1 MDEGVRKGGLNE
13 LDFSFTKQEEAFR
26 QEIRTWLETN
36 LPDGWLSGDYKIP
49 TDEKEHADFLRS
61 WQKTLYEGGFAAI
74 AWPEKYG
81 GRNATLMEEIVYHQ
95 EMVRVKAPALI
106 NYVGIH
112 MVAPTLM
119 QIGTEEQKEKYIP
132 KILTGE
138 EVWCQGYSEP
148 NAGSDLSA
156 LQTSAVKKGDR
167 WIINGQKVW
176 TSFGHVAD
184 RCFLLARTNRFDKKH
199 KGITVFLLDM
209 NQPGVE
215 TRPIIQM
222 DGAHDFNEVYLN
234 DAVCYDADIVGE
246 VDEGWKVSIALMM
259 HERTGIGAQVF
270 TLEQQFNDLVQLAKE
285 VSEDDE
291 PLIKSPFVQ
300 KTMVDLYA
308 RSRGAQLNYYR
319 SLTKQLKN
327 GHPGIEGS
335 MDKLIVSELT
345 KELLAQSVSIQ
356 GHKGMLWKEDAVVGD
371 SYWQDNYLYSF
382 GQTIGGGTS
391 EIQKNT
397 IAERMLGLPKDMGR

>member
-1 MDEGVRKGGLNE
+1 M
-13 LDFSFTKQEEAFR
+13 DFSFTTKEEEFR
-26 QEIRTWLETN
+26 HELRTWLEEN
-36 LPDGWLSGDYKIP
+36 LPEGWLDGTSKVSKNEGEYAI
-49 TDEKEHADFLRS
+49 FLRN
-61 WQKTLYEGGFAAI
+61 WQRKLYEGGWAAI

-81 GRNATLMEEIVYHQ
+81 GREATLMEEIVYQQ
-95 EMVRVKAPALI
+95 EMVRVKAPALV

-119 QIGTEEQKEKYIP
+119 QIGTEEQKSKYIQ

-156 LQTSAVKKGDR
+156 IQTSAVKDGDR

-176 TSFGHVAD
+176 TSFGHLAD

-222 DGAHDFNEVYLN
+222 DGQHDFNEVYLN
-234 DAVCYDADIVGE
+234 DANAYDAEIVGE
-246 VDEGWKVSIALMM
+246 VDEGWKVTIALLM
-259 HERTGIGAQVF
+259 HERTGIGGQVF
-270 TLEQQFNDLVQLAKE
+270 TLEQQFNELVSLTKE
-285 VSEDDE
+285 LKEDDQ
-291 PLIKSPFVQ
+291 PLMANPLVRKEMI
-300 KTMVDLYA
+300 DLYT
-308 RSRGAQLNYYR
+308 RTRGSLLNYYR
-319 SLTKQLKN
+319 NLTKTLKN
-327 GHPGIEGS
+327 GHPGAEGS
-335 MDKLIVSELT
+335 MDKLMVSELT
-345 KELLAQSVSIQ
+345 KELLSQSISLQ
-356 GHKGMLWKEDAVVGD
+356 GHQGVLWKEDAITAN

-397 IAERMLGLPKDMGR
+397 IGERILGLPKDMGR

>member
-1 MDEGVRKGGLNE
+1 M
-13 LDFSFTKQEEAFR
+13 DFSFTTKEEEFR
-26 QEIRTWLETN
+26 HELRTWLEEN
-36 LPDGWLSGDYKIP
+36 LPEGWLDGTSKVSKNEGEYAI
-49 TDEKEHADFLRS
+49 FLRN
-61 WQKTLYEGGFAAI
+61 WQRKLYEGGWAAI

-81 GRNATLMEEIVYHQ
+81 GREATLMEEIVYQQ
-95 EMVRVKAPALI
+95 EMVRVKAPALV

-119 QIGTEEQKEKYIP
+119 QIGTEEQKSKYIQ

-156 LQTSAVKKGDR
+156 IQTSAVKDGDR

-176 TSFGHVAD
+176 TSFGHLAD

-222 DGAHDFNEVYLN
+222 DGQHDFNEVYLN
-234 DAVCYDADIVGE
+234 DAIAYDAEIVGE
-246 VDEGWKVSIALMM
+246 VDEGWKVTIALLM
-259 HERTGIGAQVF
+259 HERTGIGGQVF
-270 TLEQQFNDLVQLAKE
+270 TLEQQFNELVSLTKE
-285 VSEDDE
+285 LKEDDQ
-291 PLIKSPFVQ
+291 PLMANPLVRKEMI
-300 KTMVDLYA
+300 DLYT
-308 RSRGAQLNYYR
+308 RTRGSLLNYYR
-319 SLTKQLKN
+319 NLTKTLKN
-327 GHPGIEGS
+327 GHPGAEGS
-335 MDKLIVSELT
+335 MDKLMVSELT
-345 KELLAQSVSIQ
+345 KELLSQSISLQ
-356 GHKGMLWKEDAVVGD
+356 GHQGVLWKEDAITAN

-397 IAERMLGLPKDMGR
+397 IGERILGLPKDMGR

>member
-1 MDEGVRKGGLNE
+1 M
-13 LDFSFTKQEEAFR
+13 DFSFTTKEEEFR
-26 QEIRTWLETN
+26 HELRTWLEEN
-36 LPDGWLSGDYKIP
+36 LPEGWLDGTNKVSKNE
-49 TDEKEHADFLRS
+49 DEYAIFLRN
-61 WQKTLYEGGFAAI
+61 WQRKLYEGGWAAV

-81 GRNATLMEEIVYHQ
+81 GREATLMEEIVYQQ
-95 EMVRVKAPALI
+95 EMVRVKAPALV

-119 QIGTEEQKEKYIP
+119 QIGTEEQKSKYIQ

-156 LQTSAVKKGDR
+156 IQTSAVKDGDR

-176 TSFGHVAD
+176 TSFGHLAD

-222 DGAHDFNEVYLN
+222 DGQHDFNEVYLN
-234 DAVCYDADIVGE
+234 DAIAYDAEIVGE
-246 VDEGWKVSIALMM
+246 VDEGWKVTIALLM
-259 HERTGIGAQVF
+259 HERTGIGGQVF
-270 TLEQQFNDLVQLAKE
+270 TLEQQFNELVSLTKE
-285 VSEDDE
+285 LKEDDQ
-291 PLIKSPFVQ
+291 PLMANPLVRKEMI
-300 KTMVDLYA
+300 DLYT
-308 RSRGAQLNYYR
+308 RTRGSLLNYYR
-319 SLTKQLKN
+319 NLTKTLKN
-327 GHPGIEGS
+327 GHPGAEGS
-335 MDKLIVSELT
+335 MDKLMVSELT
-345 KELLAQSVSIQ
+345 KELLSQSISLQ
-356 GHKGMLWKEDAVVGD
+356 GHQGVLWKEDAITAN

-391 EIQKNT
+391 EIQKT
-397 IAERMLGLPKDMGR
+397 QLEKEF